1 MPGLCYVYARP
12 LRDADCCLDDA
23 SALVLQPR
31 PLDPQLGREC
41 FEQQRVSLPPGTQYE
56 GFEASG
62 DRITIKVMTGAEL
75 TSVDCMLS
83 PDGTLAT
90 QAVSEE

>member
-1 MPGLCYVYARP
+1 MSTLARFVMPIVASMTP
-12 LRDADCCLDDA
+12 LLWSCSRDH
-23 SALVLQPR
+23 SSPGV
-31 PLDPQLGREC
+31 DPQLGREC